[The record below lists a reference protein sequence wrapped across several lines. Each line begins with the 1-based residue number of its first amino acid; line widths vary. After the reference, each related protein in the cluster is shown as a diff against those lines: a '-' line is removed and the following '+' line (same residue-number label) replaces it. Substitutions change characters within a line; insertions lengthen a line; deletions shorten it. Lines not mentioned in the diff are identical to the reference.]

1 MATKFRAILMS
12 FFLFLVLFSPV
23 TSSEENAEENHI
35 NGGTIE
41 SDLTIN
47 PDEILHI
54 SNSVT
59 VADGVSINI
68 LNGGKLNLTGTLTGS
83 TFGSTSLPYGINASI
98 YIPNVINSGTKLVE
112 ITFNLESEDEF
123 GPEFFGMGIMAI
135 SQMKVVSR
143 FQLHLHREMNHYL

>member
-23 TSSEENAEENHI
+23 TSSEENTEENHI

-68 LNGGKLNLTGTLTGS
+68 LNGGKLNLTGTLTE
-83 TFGSTSLPYGINASI
+83 LH
-98 YIPNVINSGTKLVE
+98 LVQLLYLME
-112 ITFNLESEDEF
+112 LTLVS
-123 GPEFFGMGIMAI
+123 I
-135 SQMKVVSR
+135 SQM
-143 FQLHLHREMNHYL
+143 